1 MALSPQI
8 IKGKQDKSATAMQ
21 DARAWLD
28 GRSIRYLYLPPHQL
42 KIGPL
47 NFWPG
52 TGTITIDG
60 ESGRRPENGRAGLE
74 TILSAAACSKSSSD
88 LAPRK
93 LCERNL

>member
-1 MALSPQI
+1 MTITTQTA
-8 IKGKQDKSATAMQ
+8 KGKLDRSATAIQ
-21 DARAWLD
+21 DARAWLG

-60 ESGRRPENGRAGLE
+60 ESGRRPEKGLDGLATLLAGF
-74 TILSAAACSKSSSD
+74 
-88 LAPRK
+88 RQ
-93 LCERNL
+93 

>member
-1 MALSPQI
+1 MTLTPQTT
-8 IKGKQDKSATAMQ
+8 KRKQDNSATAMQ
-21 DARAWLD
+21 DARAWLG

-60 ESGRRPENGRAGLE
+60 ESGRRPEKGLHGLMSL
-74 TILSAAACSKSSSD
+74 LSGCASD
-88 LAPRK
+88 
-93 LCERNL
+93 